1 MKMKVEHIKICGFV
15 VKDMLKGKYIALN
28 AYARKEEKS

>member
-1 MKMKVEHIKICGFV
+1 MKAEHIKICGLV

-28 AYARKEEKS
+28 AYARKEKKS